1 MNVNIINDKNKNL
14 LNTLAIKKKNS
25 FIIFDNYDKKQLSL
39 IERYYDLFKK
49 ENYNIKL
56 LNLYNPKCSDCFNPL
71 IYLESDLETIQ
82 FAKYITKNVDEI
94 TIQSTLLESLLLY
107 FKNNKDLFDDQMTFK
122 NIVTLLKN
130 YNFENNDDIC
140 TTDLIFKLYEERF
153 PLNIANKQY
162 ELFKLNKLY
171 DKKRIVSEL
180 ANYLSI
186 FNEKYMENLT
196 NINTIN
202 LMDFSE
208 KASVLFIEIPDYD
221 FFKPI
226 VSSLTFILNKL
237 FVKNKNFDE
246 FFIPFEN
253 PMKEVIPFE
262 KPMKEYKLDN
272 ELDNELN
279 EIITDNKVENI
290 ISEDL
295 LDDFDDFKFDC

>member
-14 LNTLAIKKKNS
+14 LNTLAIKQKNS
-25 FIIFDNYDKKQLSL
+25 FVIFDNYDKKQLSL
-39 IERYYDLFKK
+39 IEKYYDLFKK

-107 FKNNKDLFDDQMTFK
+107 LKNNKSLFDDQMTFK
-122 NIVTLLKN
+122 SIIALLKN
-130 YNFENNDDIC
+130 HNVKNNDDISV
-140 TTDLIFKLYEERF
+140 TDLIFKQSEERS

-171 DKKRIVSEL
+171 DQKRIVSEL

-186 FNEKYMENLT
+186 FNEQYMENLT
-196 NINTIN
+196 NIDTIN

-208 KASVLFIEIPDYD
+208 KASVLFIEIPDCD

-226 VSSLTFILNKL
+226 ILSLTFIIDKL
-237 FVKNKNFDE
+237 FIKNKNFDR
-246 FFIPFEN
+246 FFIPL
-253 PMKEVIPFE
+253 E
-262 KPMKEYKLDN
+262 KPIKEDKLDN
-272 ELDNELN
+272 KLNHELN
-279 EIITDNKVENI
+279 EIIENTKAEEI
-290 ISEDL
+290 NSED
-295 LDDFDDFKFDC
+295 FFDFKFDI

>member
-14 LNTLAIKKKNS
+14 LNTLAIKQKNS
-25 FIIFDNYDKKQLSL
+25 FVIFDNYDKKQLSL
-39 IERYYDLFKK
+39 IEKYYDLFKK

-94 TIQSTLLESLLLY
+94 TIQSTLLQSLLLY
-107 FKNNKDLFDDQMTFK
+107 LKNNELLDIDTK
-122 NIVTLLKN
+122 NLKN
-130 YNFENNDDIC
+130 VIALLRSYDIKNNDDIC
-140 TTDLIFKLYEERF
+140 ATDLIFNKNEERYPF
-153 PLNIANKQY
+153 SVANKQY

-180 ANYLSI
+180 ASYLSI

-196 NINTIN
+196 NIDTIN

-208 KASVLFIEIPDYD
+208 KASVLFVEIPDYD

-226 VSSLTFILNKL
+226 ILSLTFIIDKL
-237 FVKNKNFDE
+237 FIKNKNFDR
-246 FFIPFEN
+246 FFIPL
-253 PMKEVIPFE
+253 E
-262 KPMKEYKLDN
+262 KPIKEDKLDN
-272 ELDNELN
+272 KLNHELN
-279 EIITDNKVENI
+279 EIIENTKAEEI
-290 ISEDL
+290 NSED
-295 LDDFDDFKFDC
+295 FFNFKFDI